1 MPQRRVG
8 VDDAGVLPTVRQVQV
23 GRSLGCVVTSELPDL
38 AARWLALGLD
48 TPLLRELAGHP
59 RADAWGLE
67 VLWRG
72 VLEEMAGAGS
82 DGVAGEGEL
91 AWVEWVPVELAR
103 WSRGEIT
110 SEHVSRRLLALQEQ
124 VQVAAVTGLGE
135 SILVEEEL
143 GAQCATVEA
152 CDAARDAALA
162 ELAADVLPP
171 G

>member
-1 MPQRRVG
+1 M
-8 VDDAGVLPTVRQVQV
+8 
-23 GRSLGCVVTSELPDL
+23 
-38 AARWLALGLD
+38 
-48 TPLLRELAGHP
+48 
-59 RADAWGLE
+59 
-67 VLWRG
+67 
-72 VLEEMAGAGS
+72 
-82 DGVAGEGEL
+82 AGEGEL

-110 SEHVSRRLLALQEQ
+110 SEHVTHRLLALQEQ

-135 SILVEEEL
+135 SFLVEEL